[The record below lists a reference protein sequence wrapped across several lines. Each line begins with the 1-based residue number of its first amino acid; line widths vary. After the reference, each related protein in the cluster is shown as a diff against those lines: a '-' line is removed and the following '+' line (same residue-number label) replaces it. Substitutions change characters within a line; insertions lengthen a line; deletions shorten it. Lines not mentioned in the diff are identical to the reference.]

1 VNKFEGTPKNKTL
14 ADESNSS
21 ISILQKLNANP
32 MSLMHLAEN
41 DDGEISLGAQTPMLS
56 FLQNTLNKDQY

>member
-1 VNKFEGTPKNKTL
+1 
-14 ADESNSS
+14 
-21 ISILQKLNANP
+21 

-56 FLQNTLNKDQY
+56 FLQNTLTKDQD